1 MMKIMNALYER
12 KINAM
17 DKNIFII
24 TFKKNKKNGVDS
36 RDAQHISLCA
46 LNKVQYDRSLRH

>member
-24 TFKKNKKNGVDS
+24 TILKKKWGGE
-36 RDAQHISLCA
+36 
-46 LNKVQYDRSLRH
+46 

>member
-24 TFKKNKKNGVDS
+24 TLKKKIGWRVGTRN
-36 RDAQHISLCA
+36 ISPL
-46 LNKVQYDRSLRH
+46 VP

>member
-24 TFKKNKKNGVDS
+24 TFEKKNRVES

>member
-1 MMKIMNALYER
+1 MKIMNALYER

-24 TFKKNKKNGVDS
+24 TFFLKKKSGVES

-46 LNKVQYDRSLRH
+46 LNKVQYA

>member
-24 TFKKNKKNGVDS
+24 TFFKKKKIGWRV
-36 RDAQHISLCA
+36 RTRKISPL
-46 LNKVQYDRSLRH
+46 VP

>member
-24 TFKKNKKNGVDS
+24 TFFFKNGVEG
-36 RDAQHISLCA
+36 RDTQYISLCA
-46 LNKVQYDRSLRH
+46 LNKVQYA

>member
-1 MMKIMNALYER
+1 MKIMNALYER

-24 TFKKNKKNGVDS
+24 TFFFKKWGGE
-36 RDAQHISLCA
+36 
-46 LNKVQYDRSLRH
+46 